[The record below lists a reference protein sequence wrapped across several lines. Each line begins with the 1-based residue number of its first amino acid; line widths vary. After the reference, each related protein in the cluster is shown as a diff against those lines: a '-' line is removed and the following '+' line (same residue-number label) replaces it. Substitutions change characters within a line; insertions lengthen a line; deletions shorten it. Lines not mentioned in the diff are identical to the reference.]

1 MNTEVKSANEQMHVA
16 LIGVGV
22 MGEALIS
29 ALLASHHP
37 RERILFLEKRDDRAN
52 EIASK
57 FGVHRSQSWS
67 EVAVAD
73 CIFLVTKPQD
83 LNGVLETLKPHLSPT
98 TLLVSFAAGKKTSFV
113 EEVIGGNNPV
123 IRVMPN
129 TPLVVGEGISALS
142 PGKFANQ
149 GAIEWLSSILS
160 SSGRVLEVDESL
172 QDAVT
177 AMSGSGPAY
186 FFRFVELMIE
196 SGMRLGLSQSDA
208 STLTISTIKGAAAML
223 ERSGKSAT
231 TLRENVTS
239 PNGTTAAA
247 LSVFDSHHLDELI
260 DKAIR
265 AARDRSVE
273 LG

>member
-67 EVAVAD
+67 EVAGAD

-83 LNGVLETLKPHLSPT
+83 LNGVLEALKPHLSPT